1 VFDSDERESESVREP
16 SLSGG
21 QLCRV
26 SPGRQSELRVAGFG
40 FVLEPDSARRI
51 VPLLLEL
58 L

>member
-1 VFDSDERESESVREP
+1 VFDSDERERESVREP

-26 SPGRQSELRVAGFG
+26 SPGRQSELRVAGLG
-40 FVLEPDSARRI
+40 FVFDPDSARRI

-58 L
+58 F